1 MDPELHV
8 KLAWEFGLRP
18 EVVTVPFI
26 KVGGGGQDET
36 KDASEVCMNDV
47 IRYY

>member
-18 EVVTVPFI
+18 EVETVPFI
-26 KVGGGGQDET
+26 RGGGGGQDET
-36 KDASEVCMNDV
+36 KDRKEYA
-47 IRYY
+47 